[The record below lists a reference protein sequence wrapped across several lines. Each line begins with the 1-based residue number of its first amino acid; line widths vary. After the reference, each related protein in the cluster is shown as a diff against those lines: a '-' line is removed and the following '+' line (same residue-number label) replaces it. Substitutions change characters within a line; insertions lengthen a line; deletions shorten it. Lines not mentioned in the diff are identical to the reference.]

1 MSPVERLRSHMT
13 YYLRKIEQYC
23 MLNSVNLFL
32 TPVALQNV
40 LLKLERMQEGS
51 GNDADMSTRSRIGS
65 LVRLIDLHDG
75 TVVVFELALPEQS
88 DPQRGLLSVLS
99 PLGSAMLGKKVGD
112 NVDVSLFGY
121 RHSYV
126 VHNVS

>member
-1 MSPVERLRSHMT
+1 MT
-13 YYLRKIEQYC
+13 YCLRKIEQYC

-32 TPVALQNV
+32 SPIALQDV
-40 LLKLERMQEGS
+40 LFKLEKLQESS
-51 GNDADMSTRSRIGS
+51 GNDAASRGARVGS
-65 LVRLIDLHDG
+65 VVRLIDLDDG

-99 PLGSAMLGKKVGD
+99 PLGSAILGKKVGD
-112 NVDVSLFGY
+112 KVDVSLFGY
-121 RHSYV
+121 SHSYV